1 MNYKRKYIML
11 KEAGLIDETDI
22 LLLYSCDRTII
33 QQIKNKRRR
42 LNDLF
47 ESSNQK
53 ITLIQNNVRNFLIR
67 QKFKDFSAQY
77 KNMYIN
83 YQNNYTLL
91 GDEIKN
97 VPKFYFYKYCESD
110 SQYYAFDI
118 RSLNEILKIGNKNP
132 YTLNDFPNSIV
143 LQIKRIIK
151 KLIDNKFDVIVP
163 SIIPKESI
171 VTSTLASTYNKM
183 KFLNIYPDIDKLL
196 KFNITFLFYYLQDM
210 MTSPL
215 LDKFIDKTIYHKVI
229 DIYNIYS
236 RTRLRRTQEKNY
248 KDKIIL
254 YILKII
260 NDILDI
266 KDDFQ
271 HIRALAINEIIH
283 NNYEAFGDNFSENNN
298 NIFQSSLPPLPQ
310 PPSPLQENSNNN
322 NIFQSSLP
330 PLPQPPS
337 PLQENSN
344 NIFNLD
350 SEMDNEMEN
359 VD

>member
-47 ESSNQK
+47 DSSNQK
-53 ITLIQNNVRNFLIR
+53 ITLIQNNVRNFLTR
-67 QKFKDFSAQY
+67 QKFKDFSTQY

-118 RSLNEILKIGNKNP
+118 RSLNEILKINNKNP

-183 KFLNIYPDIDKLL
+183 KFLNIYPDIAIFSKL
-196 KFNITFLFYYLQDM
+196 
-210 MTSPL
+210 SPL
-215 LDKFIDKTIYHKVI
+215 
-229 DIYNIYS
+229 
-236 RTRLRRTQEKNY
+236 
-248 KDKIIL
+248 
-254 YILKII
+254 
-260 NDILDI
+260 
-266 KDDFQ
+266 
-271 HIRALAINEIIH
+271 
-283 NNYEAFGDNFSENNN
+283 
-298 NIFQSSLPPLPQ
+298 
-310 PPSPLQENSNNN
+310 
-322 NIFQSSLP
+322 
-330 PLPQPPS
+330 
-337 PLQENSN
+337 
-344 NIFNLD
+344 
-350 SEMDNEMEN
+350 
-359 VD
+359 

>member
-47 ESSNQK
+47 DSSNQK
-53 ITLIQNNVRNFLIR
+53 ITLIQNNVRNFLTR
-67 QKFKDFSAQY
+67 QKFKDFSTQY

-118 RSLNEILKIGNKNP
+118 RSLNEILKINNKNP

-236 RTRLRRTQEKNY
+236 RTRLSKSTEKKY
-248 KDKIIL
+248 QDQILL

-260 NDILDI
+260 NNILDI
-266 KDDFQ
+266 TDDYQ

-283 NNYEAFGDNFSENNN
+283 NNYEIFGDN
-298 NIFQSSLPPLPQ
+298 SS
-310 PPSPLQENSNNN
+310 SNNN
-322 NIFQSSLP
+322 TITT
-330 PLPQPPS
+330 
-337 PLQENSN
+337 LQQNSN
-344 NIFNLD
+344 NILNLD
-350 SEMDNEMEN
+350 DEMEN

>member
-118 RSLNEILKIGNKNP
+118 RSLNEILKINNKNP

-236 RTRLRRTQEKNY
+236 RTRLSKSTEKKY
-248 KDKIIL
+248 QDQILL

-260 NDILDI
+260 NNILDI
-266 KDDFQ
+266 TDDYQ

-283 NNYEAFGDNFSENNN
+283 NNYEIFGDN
-298 NIFQSSLPPLPQ
+298 SS
-310 PPSPLQENSNNN
+310 SNNN
-322 NIFQSSLP
+322 TITT
-330 PLPQPPS
+330 
-337 PLQENSN
+337 LQQNSN
-344 NIFNLD
+344 NILNLD
-350 SEMDNEMEN
+350 DEMEN

>member
-236 RTRLRRTQEKNY
+236 RTRLSKSTEKKY
-248 KDKIIL
+248 QDQILL

-260 NDILDI
+260 NNILDI
-266 KDDFQ
+266 TDDYQ

-283 NNYEAFGDNFSENNN
+283 NNYEIFGDN
-298 NIFQSSLPPLPQ
+298 SS
-310 PPSPLQENSNNN
+310 SNNN
-322 NIFQSSLP
+322 TITT
-330 PLPQPPS
+330 
-337 PLQENSN
+337 LQQNSN
-344 NIFNLD
+344 NILNLD
-350 SEMDNEMEN
+350 DEMEN

>member
-1 MNYKRKYIML
+1 
-11 KEAGLIDETDI
+11 
-22 LLLYSCDRTII
+22 
-33 QQIKNKRRR
+33 
-42 LNDLF
+42 
-47 ESSNQK
+47 
-53 ITLIQNNVRNFLIR
+53 
-67 QKFKDFSAQY
+67 
-77 KNMYIN
+77 MYIN

-97 VPKFYFYKYCESD
+97 VPKFYFYKYSESV

-118 RSLNEILKIGNKNP
+118 RSLNEILKISNKNP
-132 YTLNDFPNSIV
+132 YTLNDFPNEII

-151 KLIDNKFDVIVP
+151 KLIDNKIDVIIP
-163 SIIPKESI
+163 SIIPTESV

-236 RTRLRRTQEKNY
+236 RTRLSKSEEKKY
-248 KDKIIL
+248 KDQILL

-260 NDILDI
+260 NNILDI
-266 KDDFQ
+266 TDDYQ

-283 NNYEAFGDNFSENNN
+283 NNYEAFGDEPPANNN
-298 NIFQSSLPPLPQ
+298 TIIQSPPPPQLLPITPLEFVPPLEFM
-310 PPSPLQENSNNN
+310 PPSLQ
-322 NIFQSSLP
+322 Q
-330 PLPQPPS
+330 
-337 PLQENSN
+337 NSN
-344 NIFNLD
+344 NISNLD
-350 SEMDNEMEN
+350 DEMEN

>member
-1 MNYKRKYIML
+1 ML

-236 RTRLRRTQEKNY
+236 RTRLSKSTEKKY
-248 KDKIIL
+248 QDQILL

-260 NDILDI
+260 NNILDI
-266 KDDFQ
+266 TDDYQ

-283 NNYEAFGDNFSENNN
+283 NNYEIFGDN
-298 NIFQSSLPPLPQ
+298 SS
-310 PPSPLQENSNNN
+310 SNNN
-322 NIFQSSLP
+322 TITT
-330 PLPQPPS
+330 
-337 PLQENSN
+337 LQQNSN
-344 NIFNLD
+344 NILNLD
-350 SEMDNEMEN
+350 DEMEN

>member
-42 LNDLF
+42 LNNLF

-53 ITLIQNNVRNFLIR
+53 IALIQNNVRNFLTR

-97 VPKFYFYKYCESD
+97 VPKFYFYKYCESY

-118 RSLNEILKIGNKNP
+118 RSLNEILKISNKNP
-132 YTLNDFPNSIV
+132 YTLNNFPNSII

-151 KLIDNKFDVIVP
+151 KLIDNKVDVIIP
-163 SIIPKESI
+163 SIIPSQSV
-171 VTSTLASTYNKM
+171 VTSTLASTHNKM

-236 RTRLRRTQEKNY
+236 RTRLSISTEKKY
-248 KDKIIL
+248 KDQILL

-260 NDILDI
+260 DNILDI
-266 KDDFQ
+266 TDDYQ
-271 HIRALAINEIIH
+271 HIRALAMNEIIH
-283 NNYEAFGDNFSENNN
+283 NNYEAFGDDSPPNNN
-298 NIFQSSLPPLPQ
+298 TIIQPPPQLAPITPLEFVPPLQ
-310 PPSPLQENSNNN
+310 QNLN
-322 NIFQSSLP
+322 NIL
-330 PLPQPPS
+330 
-337 PLQENSN
+337 
-344 NIFNLD
+344 NLD
-350 SEMDNEMEN
+350 DEMEN

>member
-1 MNYKRKYIML
+1 ML

-53 ITLIQNNVRNFLIR
+53 ITLIQNNVKNFLTR
-67 QKFKDFSAQY
+67 QKLKDFSAQY
-77 KNMYIN
+77 RNMYIN

-118 RSLNEILKIGNKNP
+118 RSLNEILKISNKNP
-132 YTLNDFPNSIV
+132 YTLNDFPNEII

-151 KLIDNKFDVIVP
+151 KLIDNKIDVIIP
-163 SIIPKESI
+163 SIIPSESV

-215 LDKFIDKTIYHKVI
+215 LDKFIDKTIYHKI
-229 DIYNIYS
+229 MDIYNIYS
-236 RTRLRRTQEKNY
+236 RTRLSTSAEKKY
-248 KDKIIL
+248 KDQILL

-260 NDILDI
+260 DNILDI
-266 KDDFQ
+266 TDDYQ

-283 NNYEAFGDNFSENNN
+283 NNYEVFGDDSPPNNN
-298 NIFQSSLPPLPQ
+298 NVIQP
-310 PPSPLQENSNNN
+310 PPSPPIS
-322 NIFQSSLP
+322 
-330 PLPQPPS
+330 PLEFVPPS
-337 PLQENSN
+337 LQQNSN
-344 NIFNLD
+344 NISNLD
-350 SEMDNEMEN
+350 DEMEN